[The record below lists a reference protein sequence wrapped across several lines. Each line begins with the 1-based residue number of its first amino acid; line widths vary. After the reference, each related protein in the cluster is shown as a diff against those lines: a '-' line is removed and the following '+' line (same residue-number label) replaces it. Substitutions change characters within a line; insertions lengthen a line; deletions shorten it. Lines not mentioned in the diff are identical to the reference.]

1 MNLDTVTQLLVGVFL
16 VFGRGLI
23 VGRIQD
29 PIRKNKINRALKIT
43 GPIVLGCALFV
54 AVGGFMRKDVQL
66 EQIAQAVNAS
76 APKVVD
82 EVTRL
87 DGATAE
93 PGRRLTY
100 RMTISIPYSEFNRTE
115 WGQITVPAIRT
126 NTIEQDGSR
135 ALLKAGITIAIR
147 YSSKDG
153 IFLDEIIFTS
163 SDLPERG
170 R

>member
-1 MNLDTVTQLLVGVFL
+1 MNLDNISQLLVGVFL

-23 VGRIQD
+23 VGRIKD

-54 AVGGFMRKDVQL
+54 AIAGFMRKDVQL

-115 WGQITVPAIRT
+115 WDQKTVPAIRT

-153 IFLDEIIFTS
+153 IFLDEIIFNS
-163 SDLPERG
+163 SDLPKN
-170 R
+170 

>member
-1 MNLDTVTQLLVGVFL
+1 MNFDNVSQILVGVFL

-23 VGRIQD
+23 VGRIKD
-29 PIRKNKINRALKIT
+29 PSRQNKINRVLKVA
-43 GPIVLGCALFV
+43 GPIVLGCALLV
-54 AVGGFMRKDVQL
+54 ASADFQRKDPQL

-87 DGATAE
+87 DSATAE

-100 RMTISIPYSEFNRTE
+100 RMTISIPYSEFDRTE
-115 WGQITVPAIRT
+115 WDKKTVPAIRT
-126 NTIEQDGSR
+126 NTIEQEGSR
-135 ALLKAGITIAIR
+135 QLLKAGITIAIR

-163 SDLPERG
+163 SDLPKN
-170 R
+170 